1 MKRFEV
7 LFVAYRRSCEGGHYM
22 KRRTQIDADTLMPY
36 VLTAG
41 PLLIISAFFVP
52 VIVIMMV
59 QDMLFF
65 SYDHW
70 SFIRP
75 RAAYLGFGGAMI
87 WLAVCLFSLYF
98 IKAAAEKK
106 NWNDRS
112 MSVHTVLMAAAF
124 PIFVLSIYHYAYLDE
139 AGVKVNAFWSVSED
153 EIHWGDVESVSRV
166 VEEDT
171 QRVTSYTFSGN
182 GRTLTIP
189 YATEDYQTRQAVNR
203 VLSEYEWEVEDKISE
218 ASEDP
223 GDQQFID

>member
-1 MKRFEV
+1 
-7 LFVAYRRSCEGGHYM
+7 M
-22 KRRTQIDADTLMPY
+22 KRRKQIDADTLMPY

-75 RAAYLGFGGAMI
+75 QAAYLGFGGAMI
-87 WLAVCLFSLYF
+87 WLAVCLFSLYVV
-98 IKAAAEKK
+98 KAAAERK
-106 NWNDRS
+106 NWSDWS
-112 MSVHTVLMAAAF
+112 LSVHSLLMTAAF
-124 PIFVLSIYHYAYLDE
+124 PVFILSIYHYAYLDE
-139 AGVKVNAFWSVSED
+139 AGVKVNSYWSVSETD
-153 EIHWGDVESVSRV
+153 IHWEDVENVSRT

-171 QRVTSYTFSGN
+171 QRVTSYTFSSN
-182 GRTLTIP
+182 SKSLTIP

-203 VLSEYEWEVEDKISE
+203 VLSEYEWEVEDKTSE
-218 ASEDP
+218 AS
-223 GDQQFID
+223 GDAGDRQFID